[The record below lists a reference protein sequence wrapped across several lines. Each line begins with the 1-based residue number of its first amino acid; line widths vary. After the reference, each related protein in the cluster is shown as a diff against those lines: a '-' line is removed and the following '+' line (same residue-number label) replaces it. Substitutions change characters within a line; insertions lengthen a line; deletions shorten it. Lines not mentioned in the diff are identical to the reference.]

1 MALPNSGPLSLN
13 QIHVEAGGSSGSTAS
28 INDSDIRGLI
38 GKSSGAQMSFN
49 EWYGASN
56 IVTVNQ
62 TISSSTN
69 NYNIASSRPGTY
81 SAGNTAFTLTVN
93 PGVTIGTN
101 STSASSLTMGTPW
114 SSGDTVTINNYG
126 ALKGGGGGGGT
137 GANSGFN
144 SSNAASAG
152 ASVNGAALTLTY
164 PVTVGNYGSIYGGG
178 GGGGGGGAQTE
189 SSQVGKLG
197 SALAVSAGGGGG
209 GAGVNAGGGG
219 SGGPKNSPVVTNNN
233 SLGNSGNSGSAN
245 AGGSGGTGRASFG
258 ALSSQEFSNVQGGAG
273 GGLGSNGA
281 TGSKNN
287 TPAPISGSPPV
298 PIAINYNPGM
308 NPQPAGAGGTRG
320 YYISGNPYA
329 SWSPQGTVGGRSA

>member
-13 QIHVEAGGSSGSTAS
+13 QIHVEAGGSSGSQAS

-38 GKSSGAQMSFN
+38 GKGSGAQMSFN
-49 EWYGASN
+49 EWYGATN
-56 IVTVNQ
+56 TVTVSQ

-101 STSASSLTMGTPW
+101 STSSSSLTMGTPW

-126 ALKGGGGGGGT
+126 TLKGGGGGGGT

-144 SSNAASAG
+144 SSNAANAG
-152 ASVNGAALTLTY
+152 GSVNGAALTLTY

-189 SSQVGKLG
+189 SSTVGKLG

-219 SGGPKNSPVVTNNN
+219 SGGPKNSPVATNNN
-233 SLGNSGNSGSAN
+233 AIGNSGAAGSA
-245 AGGSGGTGRASFG
+245 
-258 ALSSQEFSNVQGGAG
+258 LS
-273 GGLGSNGA
+273 L
-281 TGSKNN
+281 
-287 TPAPISGSPPV
+287 IH
-298 PIAINYNPGM
+298 I
-308 NPQPAGAGGTRG
+308 
-320 YYISGNPYA
+320 
-329 SWSPQGTVGGRSA
+329 